1 MRPEELFEFDAAE
14 YAQRIADHPT
24 SHLQQQE
31 TIKTR
36 QCVKSG
42 YKVGAGVVGA
52 VVTGGLA
59 AIPPL
64 VASREGYIAEKK
76 LNLIQAEL
84 TKRGVKL
91 HEPDEKDENAA
102 AMEFWTGHIVGGEIG
117 GAAVGDS
124 VPEAALQHV
133 AAQMIAGQIAE
144 QGVVETTD
152 APPPGSCSRAT
163 LPKWFP
169 LRCHNCGT
177 CFDSSV
183 MTYFRKYSIDL
194 FFKKMNFHRHRR
206 LLLLRQ

>member
-14 YAQRIADHPT
+14 YAQRAADRPT
-24 SHLQQQE
+24 SDLQQE
-31 TIKTR
+31 EIVKTR
-36 QCVKSG
+36 QCVKTG
-42 YKVGAGVVGA
+42 YKVGAGVAGA
-52 VVTGGLA
+52 IMTGGLA
-59 AIPPL
+59 IIPTL
-64 VASREGYIAEKK
+64 VASREGDIAEKK

-102 AMEFWTGHIVGGEIG
+102 GMEFLTGHIVGNEIG

-144 QGVVETTD
+144 QGAAETTD

-163 LPKWFP
+163 LPGRVLI
-169 LRCHNCGT
+169 LRSRRT
-177 CFDSSV
+177 FV
-183 MTYFRKYSIDL
+183 SIA
-194 FFKKMNFHRHRR
+194 
-206 LLLLRQ
+206 